1 MNRVKKYTLL
11 FFLTIVLSVAAAEFA
26 FCSITLKTVVVN
38 PSQTKTQQA
47 TLKAYLP
54 KEATPEDVLDL
65 GDLNIDYD
73 IEKGLY
79 YVHKEVELEPGESV
93 SRQIEMED
101 VWVIS
106 ESELVQL
113 VEKSNDL
120 IKKLEG
126 TEYFETAAAMGKNIN
141 NKYQAILN
149 KQVDAADALPQTHIA
164 AYRENKRKMGQIEE
178 MISKLQKMV
187 DRIELSKGSGKGGKV
202 SIKSTWWMI
211 IGVVAFLGLV
221 SFILFLLWHKQAKVL
236 TEDKNIQGDDQDLS

>member
-1 MNRVKKYTLL
+1 MDKAKKYTLL
-11 FFLTIVLSVAAAEFA
+11 FFLTIMLSLAAAEFA

-38 PSQTKTQQA
+38 PSQTQTQEA

-79 YVHKEVELEPGESV
+79 YVHKEVKLEPGESV
-93 SRQIEMED
+93 SRQIKIED
-101 VWVIS
+101 VWIIP
-106 ESELVQL
+106 ESELEQL
-113 VEKSNDL
+113 VKKSNDL
-120 IKKLEG
+120 TKKLEG
-126 TEYFETAAAMGKNIN
+126 TDYFETASVINKNIN
-141 NKYQAILN
+141 NKYQTILN
-149 KQVDAADALPQTHIA
+149 EQVDAADALPQTHIA
-164 AYRENKRKMGQIEE
+164 TYRENQRRKDEIEE
-178 MISKLQKMV
+178 LISKLQKMV

-221 SFILFLLWHKQAKVL
+221 SFILFILWHKQTRVL
-236 TEDKNIQGDDQDLS
+236 TKDKNE